1 MPILPIS
8 TCKDV
13 HLICFLYRACLFYG
27 CLKGQKL
34 SMPEMS
40 LHTYLPYN
48 ILIIISILF
57 SLLFVAVVGFL
68 LFFFFLSLCSH
79 LVHAHLKSHNLLPN
93 KFLPLPHFHSSSTCT
108 SPKGVGATVDPPTR
122 CPRVD
127 FWSGPLI
134 ESIESKNTH
143 KILLDFCAR
152 LH

>member
-40 LHTYLPYN
+40 LHTYLSYN

-68 LFFFFLSLCSH
+68 LFFSSLFMLSSSSCTPQVAQLAAKQVS
-79 LVHAHLKSHNLLPN
+79 ATSP
-93 KFLPLPHFHSSSTCT
+93 LPLFLHLHF
-108 SPKGVGATVDPPTR
+108 PKGRRGNCGPTNTLSACRLLVRPP
-122 CPRVD
+122 
-127 FWSGPLI
+127 
-134 ESIESKNTH
+134 H
-143 KILLDFCAR
+143 
-152 LH
+152 